1 MRSNNNF
8 PLVGKGYCN
17 LSFYTWLM
25 LHTTT
30 EGKKTSERGTVIVS
44 TVVTTVAFMKS
55 IVLL

>member
-1 MRSNNNF
+1 MLENGSWILGF
-8 PLVGKGYCN
+8 Y
-17 LSFYTWLM
+17 YTWLM

-55 IVLL
+55 MVLL